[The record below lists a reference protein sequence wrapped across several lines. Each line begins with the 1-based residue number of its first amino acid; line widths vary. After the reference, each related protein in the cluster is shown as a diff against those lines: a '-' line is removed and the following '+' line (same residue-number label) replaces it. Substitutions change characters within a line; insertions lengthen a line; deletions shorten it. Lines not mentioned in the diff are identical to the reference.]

1 MEKFEFVEGQTGG
14 FKEAIAV
21 DMEKGIKHFER
32 ELVAIRTGRASIA
45 MLDEI
50 RVECYGQFMG
60 LKEVASLSAPDARLL
75 TIQPWDKAV
84 IGPIE
89 KAIQMSDLGLSPIN
103 DGTVIRLQLPIMSA
117 ERREELAKV
126 LKKRAEEC
134 RVSVRNVRREFH
146 NQVRDAQKDK
156 EISEDFAKRL
166 EDELQKV
173 TDSFIEKANSLQA
186 KKETDLKLI

>member
-1 MEKFEFVEGQTGG
+1 
-14 FKEAIAV
+14 
-21 DMEKGIKHFER
+21 MEKGIKHFER